1 MKPLTR
7 YMPGKSY
14 TGDAYMTEQN
24 DGQWYAKDEADARF
38 AELEAERDTAR
49 ADAERLREVLE
60 NVEWCQPTS
69 NSTASCPSCEHMFH
83 WGHAEGCELRAALAA
98 AKEKDRG

>member
-38 AELEAERDTAR
+38 AELEAEI
-49 ADAERLREVLE
+49 
-60 NVEWCQPTS
+60 S
-69 NSTASCPSCEHMFH
+69 N
-83 WGHAEGCELRAALAA
+83 LRAMLNRSVDDHSDVYGFGR
-98 AKEKDRG
+98 KVRD